1 MSRKSRTPYAIL
13 GALSHGP
20 KSGYDISRLFDS
32 QSLFFWSESYGQI
45 YPTLKRLLEDEMVEM
60 KSEARESGPE
70 RKIYSVT
77 ERGTEHLQ
85 LWLDDRA
92 LKSSVRDEFMLK
104 LYFTPEA
111 DKTRTIERLESLQ
124 TQVEQHLETLDEE
137 CAGFEEDALH
147 RDLALSW
154 ARHYHEARLAWSQK
168 SIEALTGKKAEKKK
182 KKKDKKKK
190 KKKSRE

>member
-77 ERGTEHLQ
+77 ESGTEHLQ
-85 LWLDDRA
+85 VWLDDRA

-104 LYFTPEA
+104 LYFSPET
-111 DKTRTIERLESLQ
+111 DKAKTIERLELLQ
-124 TQVEQHLETLDEE
+124 TQVEQHIETLNEESEDFGDE
-137 CAGFEEDALH
+137 LH

-168 SIEALTGKKAEKKK
+168 SIEKLTGKKAEKKK